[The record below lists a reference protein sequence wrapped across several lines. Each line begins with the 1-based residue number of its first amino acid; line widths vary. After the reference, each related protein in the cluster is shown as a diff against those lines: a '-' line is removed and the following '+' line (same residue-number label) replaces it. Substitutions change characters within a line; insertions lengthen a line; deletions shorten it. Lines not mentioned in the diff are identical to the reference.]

1 MEYEIINLNDQGLGV
16 TYVDGK
22 VTFVYNALEGEVV
35 TLDIVKSN
43 SKFNMA
49 KVRKYVKVSDQRC
62 EAMCPFYEECGGC
75 HLQHLSYENTVK
87 YKKNKLE
94 NILHKFSNIDIKV
107 NMISCKNNLNYRNK
121 ITLKVKDGVVGYYS
135 YKTNDIVKI
144 DNCLIASDN
153 INKFV
158 KHIEKFNVKS
168 GEVVIR
174 ENFNQELLIRFI
186 SNDKINIVDIDDLK
200 IVGIIQNNKLLKG
213 ESSFVDK
220 INNKYF
226 KISYDSF
233 FQVNR
238 EMAGNIFNI
247 IRENIIKDST
257 VLDLY
262 SGVGTLGINVGD
274 ISKKVY
280 GIEIVENAVLNS
292 ISNANANKVK
302 NASYMLGDASKVIDK
317 IKDTIDV
324 VIVDPPRSGLSK
336 HEVDV
341 LQNINPK
348 QIIYVSC
355 DPITLARDLKL
366 LNNNYNINKVYGL
379 DMFPY
384 TYHVESLCILERKK

>member
-1 MEYEIINLNDQGLGV
+1 MEYEIVNLNDQAMGV
-16 TYVDGK
+16 TYVNDK
-22 VTFVYNALEGEVV
+22 VTFVFNALVGEIV
-35 TLDIVKSN
+35 TLDIIKST
-43 SKFNMA
+43 SKYNIA
-49 KVRKYVKVSDQRC
+49 KVKEYIKKVDQRC
-62 EAMCPFYEECGGC
+62 DAMCPFYEECGGC
-75 HLQHLSYENTVK
+75 HLQHMSYDDSIK
-87 YKKNKLE
+87 YKEDKLKL
-94 NILHKFSNIDIKV
+94 ILHKFGKIDDEV
-107 NMISCKNNLNYRNK
+107 SMVRCKHNLNYRNK
-121 ITLKVKDGVVGYYS
+121 ITLKVKNGNIGYYS

-144 DNCLIASDN
+144 DKCLIASDN
-153 INKFV
+153 INKF
-158 KHIEKFNVKS
+158 ISYISQFNVKN

-186 SNDKINIVDIDDLK
+186 SDDKIKLVEIPDLK
-200 IVGIIQNNKLLKG
+200 IVGIIQNNKVLKG
-213 ESSFVDK
+213 DNSFVDK
-220 INNKYF
+220 INNKFF

-247 IRENIIKDST
+247 IRDNILKDST

-280 GIEIVENAVLNS
+280 GIEIIENAVLNS
-292 ISNANANKVK
+292 VSNANANKVK

-366 LNNNYNINKVYGL
+366 LKDNYNINKIYGL

-384 TYHVESLCILERKK
+384 TYHVESLVILERR